1 MDAPSQEVVEALLR
15 SIMREPCSVCGAKP
29 CRESGAFA
37 VDATFNSE
45 GELTGAKVTC
55 VQCLEAARDKKILEN

>member
-1 MDAPSQEVVEALLR
+1 
-15 SIMREPCSVCGAKP
+15 MREPCSVCGAKP